1 MLGDREMDLTDGF
14 NLFITTKMANPSY
27 SPEISARCAIID
39 FTVTMKGLEDQLLA
53 TISRRREKV
62 SMIVII
68 VMMMQ
73 ELLAKKITSIIVRM
87 STMYRWRQC
96 LKDLLASPTGRRSA
110 GAH

>member
-1 MLGDREMDLTDGF
+1 ML
-14 NLFITTKMANPSY
+14 IKA
-27 SPEISARCAIID
+27 
-39 FTVTMKGLEDQLLA
+39 DQLLA
-53 TISRRREKV
+53 TISRRREKA

-87 STMYRWRQC
+87 STMCRWRQC

>member
-1 MLGDREMDLTDGF
+1 ML
-14 NLFITTKMANPSY
+14 IKA
-27 SPEISARCAIID
+27 
-39 FTVTMKGLEDQLLA
+39 DQLLA

-62 SMIVII
+62 SMMIIV

-73 ELLAKKITSIIVRM
+73 EITSMLVRM